1 MKVLQKRFWFN
12 EPHDSPLPD
21 REIFVDGFAGGGGA
35 SVGIEQAL
43 GCQVD
48 VAINHNPAAIAMHMA
63 NHPRTKHYCENIW
76 DVDPLEA
83 TEGRSTAIQGPRAPR
98 HW

>member
-48 VAINHNPAAIAMHMA
+48 VVLGLAIALG
-63 NHPRTKHYCENIW
+63 
-76 DVDPLEA
+76 VLVL
-83 TEGRSTAIQGPRAPR
+83 AIL
-98 HW
+98 